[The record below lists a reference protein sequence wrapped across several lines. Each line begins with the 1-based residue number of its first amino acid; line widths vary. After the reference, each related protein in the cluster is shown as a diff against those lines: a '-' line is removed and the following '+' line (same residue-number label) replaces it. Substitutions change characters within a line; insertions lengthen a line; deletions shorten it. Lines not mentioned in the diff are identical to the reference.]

1 MQSITKAKNVRCLF
15 IASFLFISIYLS
27 GQNPIGYSIDLNKL
41 VNDKLSVQVKTPK
54 FNQDQIDF
62 FFPKIVPGTYANYD
76 FGRFISDFQAFDAQ
90 GKSLSVVK
98 KNVNQYQIKNAGKLT
113 RITYQV
119 DDTWDS
125 PEIDGEYVF
134 EPAGTSFQKDTLFAL
149 NTHGFL
155 GYFKG
160 FEKNKIELEI
170 NKPTFMVGTSSLKSD
185 IKSNPT
191 QDIFKANSYYEIVD
205 SPFMYAKA
213 DTTLLKIGNVEI
225 VISLFSPNKT
235 LISEE
240 IAQKIKPL
248 LEAQKNYLGGN
259 LPIQRYAFLII
270 LSDNL
275 KNGSYGALEHAKSS
289 FYYLPEGDITGLGQT
304 ILDICAHEFFHIVT
318 PLNIHSEEIGNF
330 DFNQPKM
337 SKHLWLYEGLTEYAA
352 HHMQLKYGLV
362 KLPQFMQT
370 IQEKWETMQMQFD
383 DKIPFTDMSKKVLD
397 TYKDQY
403 SNVYQKGALLGFGLD
418 LLLRKE
424 SNGAYGTQQMMQ
436 DLAKIYGPNKSF
448 KDDELFDQLI
458 EVTKIPSLKE
468 YFNNY
473 VAGNKK
479 IPLNDWLNSI
489 GYEIDPNKKDTV
501 KTLGFDF
508 QTLNINS
515 ETKRAFIGSELG
527 VNPFGNTLQL
537 KAKDEL
543 VSVNQLP
550 VDLPNFVKNTQQVL
564 SKIKPGDLLTLEI
577 ARSNDKGGVET
588 IKLVA
593 PFQLTIQS
601 SRKSINELILPSRKQ
616 IKLREDWMKPNP

>member
-1 MQSITKAKNVRCLF
+1 MQSIIKVKNVRYVLSAAFLLF
-15 IASFLFISIYLS
+15 SVCLS
-27 GQNPIGYSIDLNKL
+27 GQNSIIYSIDLNKIIH
-41 VNDKLSVQVKTPK
+41 DKLSVQVKIPK
-54 FNQDQIDF
+54 FKQNQIDF
-62 FFPKIVPGTYANYD
+62 FFPKIVPGTYANYN
-76 FGRFISDFQAFDAQ
+76 FGRYISDLQAFDAQ
-90 GKSLSVVK
+90 GKSLTVVK
-98 KNVNQYQIKNAGKLT
+98 KNVNQYQIKNAVTLT

-134 EPAGTSFQKDTLFAL
+134 EPAGTSFQQDTLFAL

-185 IKSNPT
+185 IKSSPT

-205 SPFMYAKA
+205 SPLMYAKP
-213 DTTLLKIGNVEI
+213 DTTMLKIGNAEI
-225 VISLFSPNKT
+225 IISLFSPNKT
-235 LISEE
+235 LIAEE

-248 LEAQKNYLGGN
+248 LEAQKNYLGGI

-289 FYYLPEGDITGLGQT
+289 FYYLPEGDISSLGQT
-304 ILDICAHEFFHIVT
+304 ILDVCAHEFFHIVT

-330 DFNQPKM
+330 NFNQPKM

-352 HHMQLKYGLV
+352 HHMQLKYGLIT
-362 KLPQFMQT
+362 LPQFMQT

-383 DKIPFTDMSKKVLD
+383 DKISFTEMSKKVLD

-436 DLAKIYGPNKSF
+436 DLAKIYGPNRSF

-458 EVTKIPSLKE
+458 QITHFPSLKE
-468 YFNNY
+468 YFNLY

-489 GYEIDPNKKDTV
+489 GYEIDLNKKDTV

-515 ETKRAFIGSELG
+515 ETKRAFIGSDLG
-527 VNPFGNTLQL
+527 VNVFGNALQL

-543 VSVNQLP
+543 ISVNQLP
-550 VDLPNFVKNTQQVL
+550 VDLPNFVKNTQHVL
-564 SKIKPGDLLTLEI
+564 SKIKPGDLFTLEI
-577 ARSNDKGGVET
+577 ARLNEKGGFET
-588 IKLVA
+588 FKLVA
-593 PFQLTIQS
+593 PFEFTIQT

-616 IKLREDWMKPNP
+616 IKLREDWLKPNP